1 MGCIALYEAIHIA
14 QGLTQWPMPVGFC
27 TQFHRSMSRSRFG
40 QCECTI
46 RLTLRQFWTHNNS
59 LSLLFRSRSVQPDTW
74 EQIQANF
81 SRQQYL
87 TSLQPQF
94 QPRQQQQ
101 QQQQQ
106 TFQHNQRQLQ
116 SQQWS
121 NQYGQQSFQRQ
132 PSVATSNAQT
142 VFTGK

>member
-1 MGCIALYEAIHIA
+1 MNQLII
-14 QGLTQWPMPVGFC
+14 
-27 TQFHRSMSRSRFG
+27 
-40 QCECTI
+40 I
-46 RLTLRQFWTHNNS
+46 RLSNRRFFFFTLFEIWSFFGINGTVRLALRQFWTDNNS
-59 LSLLFRSRSVQPDTW
+59 LSLHFLSRSVQPDTW

-94 QPRQQQQ
+94 QPQQQQ
-101 QQQQQ
+101 QQQQLQQ

-116 SQQWS
+116 NQQWS

-132 PSVATSNAQT
+132 PGVATSNAQT
-142 VFTGK
+142 VFTGKCVRI